1 MSEVSKL
8 GRTYIRGKA
17 INDDLRSLVIDQ
29 IVEMGGDPATG
40 FFQGS
45 YSAVSSKLKLSVE
58 RFKKCGRGFV
68 SLAR

>member
-8 GRTYIRGKA
+8 GQTYIRGTA
-17 INDDLRSLVIDQ
+17 ITDDLRSLVIDQ

-45 YSAVSSKLKLSVE
+45 YSAVPQN
-58 RFKKCGRGFV
+58 
-68 SLAR
+68 